1 MALILLALWVAGVSF
16 YLFVF
21 VHFVLDEKRNRMS
34 SSSGTRPTVIRPK
47 RKVPKAHL
55 DEPDGFKKG
64 ENFHAKDHIV
74 H

>member
-34 SSSGTRPTVIRPK
+34 SGTRPAVIRPK

-55 DEPDGFKKG
+55 DEPNGFKKG

-74 H
+74 L